1 MLKVPKQTIDEWRR
15 DNVSM
20 LAAALAYYTVF
31 SLAPMLIVVIAMLTF
46 FGQGDA
52 QVAILQRI
60 RDVAGGDAAQ
70 LVGTMIENR
79 QASGGNVL
87 ATIVGLGLV
96 LVGATGVLAQLQNAL
111 DVIWDV
117 KPDPAR
123 SGVRHTLRAR
133 VKALLLI
140 LVAGVL
146 LLAALLGTAL
156 LRSVAVAVR
165 EQVPR
170 TGALLAAVDP
180 MILLVVSGLVFA
192 LMFKYLPNVRIPW
205 HPVLVGGSVTSVVFV
220 IANWLL
226 SQYLSRGAVAG
237 AYGAAGALVAILL
250 WVFVSAQILLLGAE
264 FTKVYARHHGV
275 RVVPDEHAVPRHQP
289 VDGRD
294 PDTETKRTEP

>member
-1 MLKVPKQTIDEWRR
+1 MWPMLKETIGEWKR
-15 DNVSM
+15 DNVAM

-31 SLAPMLIVVIAMLTF
+31 SLAPMLIIVIAMLTF
-46 FGQGDA
+46 LGQGNA
-52 QVAILQRI
+52 QVEILNQI
-60 RDVAGGDAAQ
+60 QDVAGEDAAQ
-70 LVGTMIENR
+70 LVRTMIENR

-111 DVIWDV
+111 DVIWNV
-117 KPDPAR
+117 KPDPER

-133 VKALLLI
+133 IKALLLI

-156 LRSVAVAVR
+156 LRGVAAAVR

-170 TGALLAAVDP
+170 TGVLLSLVDP
-180 MILLVVSGLVFA
+180 LILLVVSGLVFA
-192 LMFKYLPNVRIPW
+192 LVFKYLPNVRVPW
-205 HPVLVGGSVTSVVFV
+205 GPVLIGGAVTSVVFV
-220 IANWLL
+220 IANGLL

-250 WVFVSAQILLLGAE
+250 WVFVSSQILLLGAE
-264 FTKVYARHHGV
+264 FTKVYARRRGHEIE
-275 RVVPDEHAVPRHQP
+275 PDPHAVAR
-289 VDGRD
+289 DG
-294 PDTETKRTEP
+294 